1 MFSVDFLGCIIMSL
15 SFEKKK
21 KNSSQSIIYTYS
33 AFQKYFVKF
42 LLIIINFCNLKQ
54 YKFVVLFQNLI
65 GLTTIIRNIHDLF

>member
-1 MFSVDFLGCIIMSL
+1 MFSVDFMGCIIMSL

-21 KNSSQSIIYTYS
+21 ISSQSIVYTYS

-42 LLIIINFCNLKQ
+42 LLIVINFCNLKR

>member
-15 SFEKKK
+15 NFEKKS
-21 KNSSQSIIYTYS
+21 SSQSVIYTYS
-33 AFQKYFVKF
+33 AFQKYYVKF
-42 LLIIINFCNLKQ
+42 LLIIINFCDLKQ

>member
-1 MFSVDFLGCIIMSL
+1 MFSVDFMGCIIMSL
-15 SFEKKK
+15 SFEKK

-42 LLIIINFCNLKQ
+42 LLIVINFCNLKR